1 MSHGADAASR
11 LQFLHEVAELLWPAP
26 ATLTLARP
34 RERADERTVSEYIL
48 VAGRNRPR
56 LLVPATDRRA
66 AAAAVRGYG
75 EQVGL
80 RAKAVNWLTAAG
92 LRTGADRWLGL
103 DRVRVGAG
111 SGTGARDDIETH
123 LAEVLQTEVSVS
135 MHLSAARA
143 NRKPVLQVLGR
154 GGRTL
159 AFVKVGVD
167 ELTRR
172 LVDHEAT
179 ALLDLAARDLRL
191 LQAPEVRSVHR
202 WRGLALLVLS
212 PLPVHARRV
221 ADDGRRT
228 AALLELI
235 ATGREDF
242 PLVQS
247 SWWDELHCRQSTL
260 DQSAAASRLR
270 AVTGELER
278 VGGKEVLAF
287 GPAHGD
293 WTSWNTAATATSVL
307 AWDWERFAPSVPVG
321 YDALHRD
328 LQDRVVLDGQPLAE
342 ATRAVLDTAPEVLRP
357 FDVEARRARLVAG
370 LYLADICCR
379 YLSERQAEAGAMV
392 GRVQDWLLPAIEA
405 HAARMSGT

>member
-1 MSHGADAASR
+1 
-11 LQFLHEVAELLWPAP
+11 
-26 ATLTLARP
+26 
-34 RERADERTVSEYIL
+34 
-48 VAGRNRPR
+48 
-56 LLVPATDRRA
+56 
-66 AAAAVRGYG
+66 
-75 EQVGL
+75 
-80 RAKAVNWLTAAG
+80 
-92 LRTGADRWLGL
+92 
-103 DRVRVGAG
+103 
-111 SGTGARDDIETH
+111 
-123 LAEVLQTEVSVS
+123 
-135 MHLSAARA
+135 
-143 NRKPVLQVLGR
+143 
-154 GGRTL
+154 
-159 AFVKVGVD
+159 
-167 ELTRR
+167 
-172 LVDHEAT
+172 
-179 ALLDLAARDLRL
+179 
-191 LQAPEVRSVHR
+191 
-202 WRGLALLVLS
+202 
-212 PLPVHARRV
+212 VHARRV